1 MTAVGFLGGPLLRR
15 SGWRLRRSIA
25 TSGHRKTGPTEKIKK
40 DSPTERRSAAE
51 RATGK
56 ANEKHL
62 MEKALY
68 CRREG
73 NRPSE

>member
-1 MTAVGFLGGPLLRR
+1 MT
-15 SGWRLRRSIA
+15 SDI
-25 TSGHRKTGPTEKIKK
+25 GPTEKINKG
-40 DSPTERRSAAE
+40 SPTERRSVAE

-56 ANEKHL
+56 ANEKHV

>member
-1 MTAVGFLGGPLLRR
+1 LAPQEE
-15 SGWRLRRSIA
+15 
-25 TSGHRKTGPTEKIKK
+25 HRDQLHKKNWTDGKINK
-40 DSPTERRSAAE
+40 DSPTERISAAE